1 MNVMVAGFFGFI
13 VLRLK
18 LKGSWGRRMSKK
30 GLLIGLAVVVLAV
43 AGYFAWS
50 KLTAEGLPSGFVA
63 SNGRI
68 EAVEIDISTKTA
80 GRLQDIMV
88 REGDFVKAGQVLAQM
103 DTAQLEARKR
113 QAEAQLRR
121 AKIAIDTAHSLV
133 AQREAEKTSALA
145 VVEQRKAQL
154 DSASKTNARSKQLLT
169 GNAVSQQIVDDSEAA
184 EQSARAT
191 LASAQ
196 ASLAASDAAIN
207 AAKAQIVDAE
217 AAVDAAQADIESIET
232 DIADATLKS
241 PRDGRVQYRIAQP
254 GEVLSAGGRV
264 LNLVDLGDVYMTFF
278 LPTAEAG
285 RTSMGSDVRLILD
298 AAPQY
303 TIPAKV
309 SFVADVAQFTPKT
322 VETEEE
328 RQKLTFRV
336 RAQIPQALLQKYIQY
351 VKTGLPGMAYVRL
364 DPEAAWP
371 ENLERNLVK

>member
-1 MNVMVAGFFGFI
+1 
-13 VLRLK
+13 
-18 LKGSWGRRMSKK
+18 MSKK
-30 GLLIGLAVVVLAV
+30 GLLIGLTVVVIAV
-43 AGYFAWS
+43 AAYFAWS
-50 KLTAEGLPSGFVA
+50 KLKGEGLPAGFVA

-103 DTAQLEARKR
+103 DTAQLEAKKR

-121 AKIAIDTAHSLV
+121 AKIAIDTANSLV
-133 AQREAEKTSALA
+133 AQREAEKTSAQA

-154 DSASKTNARSKQLLT
+154 DSASKTNTRSKQLLT

-336 RAQIPQALLQKYIQY
+336 RAQIPQELLQKYIQY

-364 DPEAAWP
+364 DPQAVWP
-371 ENLERNLVK
+371 ENLERNVVK

>member
-1 MNVMVAGFFGFI
+1 
-13 VLRLK
+13 
-18 LKGSWGRRMSKK
+18 MSKK

-43 AGYFAWS
+43 AAYFAWS

-351 VKTGLPGMAYVRL
+351 VKTGLPGIAYVRL

>member
-1 MNVMVAGFFGFI
+1 
-13 VLRLK
+13 
-18 LKGSWGRRMSKK
+18 MSKK

-43 AGYFAWS
+43 AAYFAWS

-336 RAQIPQALLQKYIQY
+336 RAQIPQELLQKYIQY

>member
-1 MNVMVAGFFGFI
+1 
-13 VLRLK
+13 
-18 LKGSWGRRMSKK
+18 MSKK
-30 GLLIGLAVVVLAV
+30 GLLIGLAVLVLAV
-43 AGYFAWS
+43 VAYVSWS
-50 KLTAEGLPSGFVA
+50 KLTGEGLPSGFIA

-80 GRLQDIMV
+80 GRLQDIVV

-103 DTAQLEARKR
+103 DTAQLEAKKR

-154 DSASKTNARSKQLLT
+154 DSASKTYTRSRQLLT
-169 GNAVSQQIVDDSEAA
+169 GNAVSQQIVDDNEAA
-184 EQSARAT
+184 ELSARAT
-191 LASAQ
+191 LASAE

-232 DIADATLKS
+232 DIKDATLVS

-285 RTSMGSDVRLILD
+285 RTSIGSDVRLILD

-336 RAQIPQALLQKYIQY
+336 RAQIPLELLQKYIQY

-364 DPEAAWP
+364 DPNAAWP

>member
-1 MNVMVAGFFGFI
+1 
-13 VLRLK
+13 
-18 LKGSWGRRMSKK
+18 MSKK
-30 GLLIGLAVVVLAV
+30 GWLIGLVVLVIAGV
-43 AGYFAWS
+43 AYFSWS
-50 KLTAEGLPSGFVA
+50 KLKGGGLPAGFVA

-121 AKIAIDTAHSLV
+121 AKIAIDTANSLV

-154 DSASKTNARSKQLLT
+154 DSASKTNTRSKQLLT

-232 DIADATLKS
+232 DIDDATLKS

-336 RAQIPQALLQKYIQY
+336 RAQIPQELLQKYIQY

-364 DPEAAWP
+364 DPQAAWP

>member
-1 MNVMVAGFFGFI
+1 
-13 VLRLK
+13 
-18 LKGSWGRRMSKK
+18 MSKK
-30 GLLIGLAVVVLAV
+30 GLLIGLAVVVLAGV
-43 AGYFAWS
+43 GYFAWS

-103 DTAQLEARKR
+103 DTAQLEAKKR

-154 DSASKTNARSKQLLT
+154 DSASKTNTRSKQLLT

-196 ASLAASDAAIN
+196 ASLAASDAAIS

-336 RAQIPQALLQKYIQY
+336 RAQIPQELLQKYIQY

-364 DPEAAWP
+364 DPQATWP